1 MTSYWKPQTKD
12 GRLTAWT
19 RRIKDG
25 ERIARLRR
33 EALENG
39 GPEKLDVAALK
50 ERLGKK
56 ENERTDGQT
65 DD

>member
-12 GRLTAWT
+12 GRLTAWN
-19 RRIKDG
+19 RRIKDA

-50 ERLGKK
+50 ERLAEQKK
-56 ENERTDGQT
+56 
-65 DD
+65 

>member
-1 MTSYWKPQTKD
+1 MTSYWKPGTKD
-12 GRLTAWT
+12 GRLTARN
-19 RRIKDG
+19 RRIKDA

-50 ERLGKK
+50 AALAQK
-56 ENERTDGQT
+56 ENNND
-65 DD
+65 

>member
-12 GRLTAWT
+12 GRLTAWN
-19 RRIKDG
+19 RRIKNA

-39 GPEKLDVAALK
+39 GPEKLDVAWPF
-50 ERLGKK
+50 
-56 ENERTDGQT
+56 
-65 DD
+65 

>member
-12 GRLTAWT
+12 GRLTAWN
-19 RRIKDG
+19 RRIKNA

-50 ERLGKK
+50 AALAEGKEREDEGLPL
-56 ENERTDGQT
+56 
-65 DD
+65 

>member
-12 GRLTAWT
+12 GRLTARN
-19 RRIKDG
+19 RRIKDA

-50 ERLGKK
+50 AALAQK
-56 ENERTDGQT
+56 ENNND
-65 DD
+65 

>member
-12 GRLTAWT
+12 GRLTARN
-19 RRIKDG
+19 RRIKDA
-25 ERIARLRR
+25 ERIAQLRR

-50 ERLGKK
+50 AALAEQKK
-56 ENERTDGQT
+56 
-65 DD
+65 

>member
-12 GRLTAWT
+12 GRLTAWN
-19 RRIKDG
+19 RRIKNA
-25 ERIARLRR
+25 ERIAQLRR

-50 ERLGKK
+50 AALAQK
-56 ENERTDGQT
+56 ENEND
-65 DD
+65 